1 MEIDQQFSAIFKDI
15 YEPDARQ
22 SIVEHSH
29 IVELKPGDTLM
40 EIGGYI
46 KYIPFVLEGLLKIMR
61 EDKDGHELLLYYVQ
75 PGETCAMSL
84 TCCTGDARSSV
95 KAVAE
100 EETTLL
106 AFPVKYMDQ
115 WTTDYKSFKS
125 FVMLTYQRRFDELLQ
140 TVDAIAFHS
149 LDDRLIHALK
159 EKQKSQGSNTL
170 SVTHQEIANELNS
183 SREVISRLLKRMEK
197 DGKIEMGRN
206 KLTIKH
212 L

>member
-29 IVELKPGDTLM
+29 IVELKSGDTLM

-46 KYIPFVLEGLLKIMR
+46 KYIPFVMEGLLKIMR
-61 EDKDGHELLLYYVQ
+61 EDKDGNELLLYYVQ

-84 TCCTGDARSSV
+84 TCCTGDARSNV

-100 EETTLL
+100 EDTVLL

-115 WTTDYKSFKS
+115 WTSDYKSFKS

>member
-115 WTTDYKSFKS
+115 WTTDYTSFKS